1 MFTIAGHGHRIAG
14 IEISPVAISRFFSE
28 NGLSVTQETR
38 NNTPVYVAEALPIE
52 IYCADM
58 FKGLP
63 LLCKGFFD
71 VAALVAILP
80 SRRKQYVDTLTS
92 MLAPKAKGIVAVIQY
107 DGPALTAPFP
117 VSEKEFHALFS
128 DQFMISELE
137 KYEAKVHPTHPL
149 ASRKLEG
156 IVYAL
161 ESRY

>member
-1 MFTIAGHGHRIAG
+1 M
-14 IEISPVAISRFFSE
+14 
-28 NGLSVTQETR
+28 Q
-38 NNTPVYVAEALPIE
+38 
-52 IYCADM
+52 
-58 FKGLP
+58 
-63 LLCKGFFD
+63 GFFRCGCSGCD
-71 VAALVAILP
+71 FAQPKKAIC
-80 SRRKQYVDTLTS
+80 RYINVHAGAQG
-92 MLAPKAKGIVAVIQY
+92 KGIVAVIQY